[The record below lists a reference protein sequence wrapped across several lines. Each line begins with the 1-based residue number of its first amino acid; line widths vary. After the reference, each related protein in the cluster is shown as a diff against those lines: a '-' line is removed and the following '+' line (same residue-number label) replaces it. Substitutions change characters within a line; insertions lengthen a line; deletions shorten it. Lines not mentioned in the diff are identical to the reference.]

1 MSSYKVDIPS
11 KFSVAARAEYFSGTI
26 INQTITG
33 ATQASPVVITST
45 GHGLTD
51 GREIII
57 SGIGG
62 MTELNNNKYFVKAAT
77 ANTLELYLDSALTSP
92 VDGASFTA
100 FASNGT
106 FKAAF
111 TVEFIFDRGI
121 GRSSVHRTLTAK
133 FGDGYE
139 QRLKDGINTKEE
151 QFTVAFNNR
160 TRAEINTIKDFLDAT
175 IPASFTASI
184 DDTVKVVCED
194 YKISYPQPSVF
205 SLSAELRRV
214 YEA

>member
-1 MSSYKVDIPS
+1 MSFKVDIPS
-11 KFSVAARAEYFSGTI
+11 KFSEPARGEFFSGSI
-26 INQTITG
+26 INQSITG
-33 ATQASPVVITST
+33 ATEANPVVITSN

-57 SGIGG
+57 SSVVG
-62 MTELNNNKYFVKAAT
+62 MTELNGNKYFVKAAT
-77 ANTLELYLDSALTSP
+77 ANTLELYLDSGLTST
-92 VDGASFTA
+92 VDGSNFTA
-100 FASNGT
+100 YISGGT
-106 FKAAF
+106 FQAAF
-111 TVEFIFDRGI
+111 TTEFVFDRGI
-121 GRSSVHRTLTAK
+121 GRQATQRILTAK

-151 QFTVAFNNR
+151 TFSISFKNR

-175 IPASFTASI
+175 IPASFTVSI
-184 DDTVKVVCED
+184 DDTVKVVCET
-194 YKISYPQPSVF
+194 YNISYPQPSSF